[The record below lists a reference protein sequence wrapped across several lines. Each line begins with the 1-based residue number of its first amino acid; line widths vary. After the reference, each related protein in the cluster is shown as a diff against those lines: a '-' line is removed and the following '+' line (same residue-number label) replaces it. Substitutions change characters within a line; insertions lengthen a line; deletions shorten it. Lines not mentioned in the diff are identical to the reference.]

1 MSPVPRVV
9 RNDWSSVAVPDLD
22 IRPTHLRPA
31 LDSDPTHV
39 RPAGGWRPTMTV
51 SVVIPAFEGQPTLD
65 LTLASLCHQTYP
77 TDLLEVIVVDD
88 GSDPPL
94 QLPAVRPQCTT
105 LLRVSEGWGKANA
118 LRIGVAFSTG
128 EILHLLDADMVV
140 FPEHVAA
147 LARWHHALP
156 YAVTLGYKRF
166 VDPVRHRPWPSPD
179 EVVDAWIR
187 GAADGL
193 FGGSPGEPHGYQERY
208 IAQTD
213 QLRSADHLAFRIHVG
228 ATIALRRELYDAA
241 GGPDPQLRFG
251 NDTEF
256 GYRLAQAGAVFVPE
270 PLARSWHLG
279 PTHVMRA
286 RGEIARCRLAFLAD
300 LVPYPRHWRRVG
312 GTTWTVPLVELA
324 VAVGDE
330 PLERVR
336 ATVDTVLKGTERD
349 VRVNLV
355 GPWDR
360 LEPARVPAL
369 SDPQLDLRLIAATY
383 RGEPRVRL
391 VTERPESAFPS
402 PYLLELPAGC
412 GLAPDSV
419 QRLIEHLDQQQAGV
433 VRVVPPGIG
442 SGQAVGG
449 GVKDVLFWRTAALSR
464 ARWVRGGDESLL
476 DAVASLHGRRDM
488 AADDVGVVDLTGFEP
503 RELAVGIA
511 NLSGPGR
518 RRSRLVPSTVEVE
531 GVRSLAR
538 AAVVVAWL
546 GGRRLRAWLAGVT
559 RR

>member
-9 RNDWSSVAVPDLD
+9 RNDWSSVAVPNL
-22 IRPTHLRPA
+22 A
-31 LDSDPTHV
+31 S
-39 RPAGGWRPTMTV
+39 WRPSLTV
-51 SVVIPAFEGQPTLD
+51 SVIIPAFGRQETLD
-65 LTLASLCHQTYP
+65 LTLASLSHQTYP
-77 TDLLEVIVVDD
+77 SDLLEVIVVDD

-94 QLPAVRPQCTT
+94 QLPTVRPQRTT
-105 LLRVSEGWGKANA
+105 PLRVSEGWGKANA
-118 LRIGVAFSTG
+118 LRIGVAHSTG

-166 VDPVRHRPWPSPD
+166 VDPARDGPWPSPD
-179 EVVDAWIR
+179 EVAEAWSK

-213 QLRSADHLAFRIHVG
+213 QLRSADHLTFRIHVG
-228 ATIALRRELYDAA
+228 ATVALRRELYDAA

-279 PTHVMRA
+279 PTHVMREPD
-286 RGEIARCRLAFLAD
+286 EIARYRLAFLAD
-300 LVPYPRHWRRVG
+300 LVPYPRHWRKVG
-312 GTTWTVPLVELA
+312 GTAWTVPLVELA
-324 VAVGDE
+324 VAVRDE

-336 ATVDTVLKGTERD
+336 AAVDSALKGTERD

-360 LEPARVPAL
+360 LEPTRVPAL
-369 SDPQLDLRLIAATY
+369 TDPQLELRLIDATY

-391 VTERPESAFPS
+391 VTQPPESAFPS
-402 PYLLELPAGC
+402 PYLLELPAGY
-412 GLAPDSV
+412 GLAPDAV
-419 QRLIEHLDQQQAGV
+419 RRLIEHADHYQVGV
-433 VRVVPPGIG
+433 VRVSSPG
-442 SGQAVGG
+442 VGNSEAAG
-449 GVKDVLFWRTAALSR
+449 GRGKDLLLWRTAALGR
-464 ARWVRGGDESLL
+464 ARWVRGADESLL
-476 DAVASLHGRRDM
+476 DAVASVHGRRDA
-488 AADDVGVVDLTGFEP
+488 AADEIGVVDLTAFEP
-503 RELAVGIA
+503 RELAAGIA
-511 NLSGPGR
+511 NLPGPGR
-518 RRSRLVPSTVEVE
+518 RRGRLVPSTVEVE

-538 AAVVVAWL
+538 AAVVVARL
-546 GGRRLRAWLAGVT
+546 GVRRVRGWVRDVT
-559 RR
+559 RRLAPRG